1 MQGVL
6 GINHKKPLIYIQ
18 KSKDEKE
25 INVYIG
31 LAFFE
36 TIPND
41 SKSFQF
47 RYFVARLA
55 KSGFSLAS
63 IARAFGI
70 NELTVKNYRNILI
83 SSQNE
88 QELFERLIGLHCKK
102 TKMTPEIEAFAHA
115 RFGEIYSI
123 SRKDYNKKL
132 RKEILQTFGVTLSS
146 ESLRRLIA
154 PLRKETDNQAI
165 SKNDAE
171 HTDLELQTTEIFTVD
186 KAPEINTATDISQ
199 LESIY
204 NLLEDTVTNKS
215 CNDDNKQVFFRGA
228 GLLVLNLWL
237 QKFVSQIKVETSPLL
252 QWLYQILC
260 GVVNFE
266 QARYF
271 PRHEIETFTGSKTAG
286 VTQSRHHLWTMA
298 FKDFDNYVQALFD
311 ANLNFVS
318 APNIKNNSCYFYID
332 GHFDPYFGKLGILK
346 GWCAIKNRLM
356 KGTNHYVLHNDK
368 GYPVITELKDC
379 FDGFRHSIKTM
390 IPRILSLVRHLPQVR
405 PGLIYDR
412 GGFSEQLFEEH
423 DSTQTNF
430 ITWEVGF
437 KAPDEKELK
446 FDGQL
451 TLYQEK
457 NDIGKFKKVF
467 IDFLETTYQFSSG
480 YKCRK
485 FIIKR
490 DDEQKPMFASILSND
505 WINDGSTII
514 TYILTRWMCQENDFK
529 YEKAHFGL
537 DKITS
542 YAYQR
547 PSLTDR
553 IQQEKGE
560 LQALEKQ
567 IEQLKEERQKLLQ
580 PLGVKTL
587 TKRKIEQ
594 IQKAAS
600 INDEMTDKLQIVH
613 QYKEIKLKIVKFRD
627 RYNKKQ
633 KALKR
638 KEKIEANGYTRLDL
652 RQKQILDQLKIVAR
666 NIFYNA
672 IEEFRQYYGNLRN
685 MHVVLR
691 QLTQTPGSIVFSDN
705 NVQVNL
711 QHSFTGKAEKAVE
724 QFLEYLNTKSMK
736 MLDGSNRT
744 IQFNLND

>member
-6 GINHKKPLIYIQ
+6 GINHKKPLIHIQ

-25 INVYIG
+25 LTVYIG

-41 SKSFQF
+41 PKSFQF

-63 IARAFGI
+63 IARAFGV
-70 NELTVKNYRNILI
+70 NELTVKRYKDILI

-102 TKMTPEIEAFAHA
+102 TKVTPEIEAFARA
-115 RFGEIYSI
+115 RFSEIYSI
-123 SRKDYNKKL
+123 RRNGYNKKL
-132 RKEILQTFGVTLSS
+132 RTEISQTFGVTLSS

-154 PLRKETDNQAI
+154 PLRKEIDNQAI
-165 SKNDAE
+165 SNNDAE
-171 HTDLELQTTEIFTVD
+171 HTGIELPTTEIFAVD
-186 KAPEINTATDISQ
+186 EATEINTTTDSSQ
-199 LESIY
+199 PESIY
-204 NLLEDTVTNKS
+204 NLLEDSVINKS
-215 CNDDNKQVFFRGA
+215 CNDDNTKIYFRNA
-228 GLLVLNLWL
+228 GLLVFNLWL
-237 QKFVSQIKVETSPLL
+237 QKFISQIKVETSPLL

-271 PRHEIETFTGSKTAG
+271 PRHEIEIFTGSKTVG

-311 ANLNFVS
+311 ANVNFVS
-318 APNIKNNSCYFYID
+318 TPNIKKNTCYFYID
-332 GHFDPYFGKLGILK
+332 GHFDPYFGKLDILK
-346 GWCAIKNRLM
+346 GWCAMKNRLLN
-356 KGTNHYVLHNDK
+356 GTNHYIVHNDK

-390 IPRILSLVRHLPQVR
+390 IPRVKSLVRHLPKVR

-423 DSTQTNF
+423 NSTQTNF

-437 KAPDEKELK
+437 NVPDEKELK

-457 NDIGKFKKVF
+457 NDIGKFRKVF
-467 IDFLETTYQFSSG
+467 IEFLETTYQFSSG

-490 DDEQKPMFASILSND
+490 NDEPKPMFASILSND
-505 WINDGSTII
+505 WINDGSSII
-514 TYILTRWMCQENDFK
+514 TYILKRWLCQENDFK

-537 DKITS
+537 DEITS

-547 PSLTDR
+547 PSLTDK

-567 IEQLKEERQKLLQ
+567 IEQLKKERQKRLQ

-594 IQKAAS
+594 IQKTAS
-600 INDEMTDKLQIVH
+600 INDEMIKELQIVQ
-613 QYKEIKLKIVKFRD
+613 QYKEIKLKLVKFRD
-627 RYNKKQ
+627 QCNKKQ

-652 RQKQILDQLKIVAR
+652 RQKQILDQLKIAAR

-672 IEEFRQYYGNLRN
+672 IEEFRPYYGNLRD

-691 QLTQTPGSIVFSDN
+691 QLIQTPGSIVFSDN
-705 NVQVNL
+705 DVQVNL
-711 QHSFTGKAEKAVE
+711 QHSFIGKAEKAVE
-724 QFLEYLNTKSMK
+724 QFLEYLTTKSMN
-736 MLDGSNRT
+736 MIDGSNRT
-744 IQFNLND
+744 IRFNINI